1 MKQRTALFALFALL
15 AVTALSQPD
24 SLRAPS
30 TEATYP
36 PSTEAVRIPST
47 EAVRE
52 QNDWLAGA
60 NPIALSM
67 NRFRSLS
74 VAQAT
79 YGHGAGALGNPLLPT
94 STDRY
99 AVSSESYQRLGNVS
113 LYGRLGYALTRRQEM
128 NWNGMTTNDRV
139 TNPIASSHWSAVPLC
154 DSVSGNQRSERYELA
169 GAVSLPLSAHCLIGT
184 RFDYHVEQTAKDT
197 DPRNLNQWMEWTLTP
212 GIGYE
217 RHRLRLG
224 LSLLYARR
232 TEGVDYQ
239 HVGNHVTYP
248 VFVAYP
254 LGFFGTLSGSEPINW
269 HYASDQAG
277 GALQMS
283 IVRPQQMRLFQQL
296 GGSLIRQSVE
306 SNQIENRQ
314 QSETEAWQLTY
325 TARVTRLLPHARH
338 EWAAHADY
346 HQSRSYDPLQRQQA
360 GSPYQT
366 YGRVLRSTRHEGL
379 YRLTYDYHR
388 LRDAWQPRF
397 SFLSGITLRQTEST
411 LLFYPAEY
419 TQPLHRLTTDVT
431 LNRNFPLPSAQLD
444 LSVGGQYGTGGGS
457 LQNEKQGDGQ
467 TQPEIRLWQNTELQ
481 QQVYRYEVASR
492 WQLNASLTYTREL
505 AQSPLRWFV
514 RLVGQYERDAE
525 QLSQP
530 HRSEITA
537 QVGILF

>member
-1 MKQRTALFALFALL
+1 MKQRTVLFALFASL

-24 SLRAPS
+24 SLLAPS
-30 TEATYP
+30 M
-36 PSTEAVRIPST
+36 

-60 NPIALSM
+60 NPVALSM
-67 NRFRSLS
+67 NGFRSLS
-74 VAQAT
+74 VAEAT
-79 YGHGAGALGNPLLPT
+79 YGHEAGALGNPLLPT
-94 STDRY
+94 ATDRY
-99 AVSSESYQRLGNVS
+99 AVSSESYQHLGNVS
-113 LYGRLGYALTRRQEM
+113 LYGKLGYALTRRQEM
-128 NWNGMTTNDRV
+128 NWNGMTEG
-139 TNPIASSHWSAVPLC
+139 SHWPALPLC
-154 DSVSGNQRSERYELA
+154 DSVSGNQRAERYELA
-169 GAVSLPLSAHCLIGT
+169 GAISLPLSRHWLVGT

-212 GIGYE
+212 GIGYA
-217 RHRLRLG
+217 HPRLRLG

-254 LGFFGTLSGSEPINW
+254 LGFFGTLAGSTPIDW
-269 HYASDQAG
+269 HYASDEAG

-283 IVRPQQMRLFQQL
+283 IVRPQRIRLFQQL

-306 SNQIENRQ
+306 SNQVENRQ

-325 TARVTRLLPHARH
+325 TARVTRLLPHDRH
-338 EWAAHADY
+338 EWAVKADY
-346 HQSRSYDPLQRQQA
+346 HQSRSYAPLQRQQA
-360 GSPYQT
+360 DAPWQT

-419 TQPLHRLTTDVT
+419 TQPLHRLTADVT
-431 LNRNFPLPSAQLD
+431 LNQNFPLPSAQLD

-467 TQPEIRLWQNTELQ
+467 PQPEIRLWQNTELQ

-514 RLVGQYERDAE
+514 RLAGQYERDAE

>member
-1 MKQRTALFALFALL
+1 MKQRTVLFALFTLL
-15 AVTALSQPD
+15 AVVAFSQPD

-30 TEATYP
+30 TEAIH
-36 PSTEAVRIPST
+36 SLATETTVRIPSM
-47 EAVRE
+47 EAVCE

-60 NPIALSM
+60 NPVALSM

-74 VAQAT
+74 MAEIT
-79 YGHGAGALGNPLLPT
+79 YGHGAGALGNPLLPA
-94 STDRY
+94 STDRC
-99 AVSSESYQRLGNVS
+99 AISSESYQRLGNVS
-113 LYGRLGYALTRRQEM
+113 LYGKLGYALTRRHRP
-128 NWNGMTTNDRV
+128 NWDGMTV
-139 TNPIASSHWSAVPLC
+139 GSHWSAVPLC
-154 DSVSGNQRSERYELA
+154 DSISGNQRAERYELS
-169 GAVSLPLSAHCLIGT
+169 GAFALPLGRHWLIGT
-184 RFDYHVEQTAKDT
+184 RFDYHVEQTTKDT
-197 DPRNLNQWMEWTLTP
+197 DPRNRNQWMEWTLAP

-217 RHRLRLG
+217 CPRLRLG

-269 HYASDQAG
+269 HYASDEAG

-283 IVRPQQMRLFQQL
+283 IVRPQRMRLFQQL
-296 GGSLIRQSVE
+296 GGSLVRQSVE
-306 SNQIENRQ
+306 GNRVENRQ

-325 TARVTRLLPHARH
+325 TARVTCLLPHARH
-338 EWAAHADY
+338 EWAARADY
-346 HQSRSYDPLQRQQA
+346 HQSCSYAPLQRQQA
-360 GSPYQT
+360 GAPWQT

-379 YRLTYDYHR
+379 YRLTYGYYL

-397 SFLSGITLRQTEST
+397 SLLSGITLRQTESA

-419 TQPLHRLTTDVT
+419 TQPLHRLTADVT

-457 LQNEKQGDGQ
+457 IQNEKQGDGQ

-505 AQSPLRWFV
+505 AHSPLRWFV
-514 RLVGQYERDAE
+514 RLAGQYERGTE
-525 QLSQP
+525 QLAQP
-530 HRSEITA
+530 HGSEITA